1 MRDLL
6 MNISIERQEKCLATL
21 RVEIPSDTVAA
32 EKSKILSQYAK
43 DAKIPGFRPGK
54 APLQVIEK
62 RYQKDI
68 KEDIEYRLINQ
79 SLQESLKKESI
90 KVLDFGNAEKTTFTA
105 QGSFTF
111 ETVITLAPDIT
122 LPEYKGIA
130 VTVPSL
136 DVSEEEIHTQLEGL
150 RQRFADFTNV
160 EGRPVALDDFA
171 VIDYSSTLDG
181 KPLEEALGRPAGYL
195 AGREGFWL
203 KMQDDAFLPGFAAQL
218 AGLELGGSKE
228 VAIVIPSDFP
238 IEELR
243 EKSLHFQVTLKEI
256 KQQELP
262 ELNDEFASK
271 LMGPDKTVNDLRET
285 ISEGMKANKKKEI
298 DDMKIN
304 QLIAHF
310 DQLVEFDIPESLLQA
325 ETQNQADALVQ
336 SAAQSG
342 MSDEE
347 ITGQKDALL
356 DTASA
361 QAKTNIKTNF
371 ILQEIAEKENI
382 IVNDQELVQHLMAIA
397 SRRKEDPTKFIKSL
411 QRGGQIPGIRNSLLI
426 NKALDFLLEHASVAE
441 TTATSSEA

>member
-1 MRDLL
+1 

-21 RVEIPSDTVAA
+21 RVEIPSATVAA

-54 APLQVIEK
+54 APLAVIEK

-68 KEDIEYRLINQ
+68 KEDIEYRLVNQ
-79 SLQESLKKESI
+79 SLQESLKKEQI
-90 KVLDFGNAEKTTFTA
+90 KVLDFGNPDKATFTA
-105 QGSFTF
+105 EGSFTF
-111 ETVITLAPDIT
+111 ETVLTLAPDFT

-136 DVSEEEIHTQLEGL
+136 EVSEDEINNQLDGL

-160 EGRPVALDDFA
+160 EDRAVALGDFA
-171 VIDYSSTLDG
+171 IIDYTSTLDG
-181 KPLEEALGRPAGYL
+181 KSLEEALGRPAGYL
-195 AGREGFWL
+195 AGREGFWV
-203 KMQDDAFLPGFAAQL
+203 KMQDDAFLPGFASQL
-218 AGLELGGSKE
+218 VGLQAGESKD
-228 VAIVIPSDFP
+228 VNIVIPNDFP

-243 EKSLHFQVTLKEI
+243 EKSLVFHVTLKEI

-262 ELNDEFASK
+262 DLNDEFASK

-342 MSDEE
+342 MNDEE
-347 ITGQKDALL
+347 ITSQREALL

-371 ILQEIAEKENI
+371 ILQEIADKENI
-382 IVNDQELVQHLMAIA
+382 IVNDQELVQHLFAIA
-397 SRRKEDPTKFIKSL
+397 QRRNEDPTKFIKAL

-441 TTATSSEA
+441 TTATTSEA

>member
-1 MRDLL
+1 

-21 RVEIPSDTVAA
+21 RVEIPSATVAA
-32 EKSKILSQYAK
+32 EKSKLLSQYAK

-54 APLQVIEK
+54 APLAVIEK

-68 KEDIEYRLINQ
+68 KEDMEYRLINQ
-79 SLQESLKKESI
+79 SLQESLKKEQI
-90 KVLDFGNAEKTTFTA
+90 KVLDFGNPDKTSYTAE
-105 QGSFTF
+105 GSFTF
-111 ETVITLAPDIT
+111 ETVLTLAPDIT

-136 DVSEEEIHTQLEGL
+136 EVSEDEINTQLDGL
-150 RQRFADFTNV
+150 RQRFADFTNI
-160 EGRPVALDDFA
+160 EDRAVALGDFA
-171 VIDYSSTLDG
+171 IIDYTSTLDG
-181 KPLEEALGRPAGYL
+181 KSLEEALGRPAGYL
-195 AGREGFWL
+195 AGREGFWV
-203 KMQDDAFLPGFAAQL
+203 KMQDDAFLPGFASQL
-218 AGLELGGSKE
+218 VGLQAGESKD
-228 VAIVIPSDFP
+228 VNIVIPDDFP

-243 EKSLHFQVTLKEI
+243 EKSLVFHVTLKEI
-256 KQQELP
+256 KQQQLP
-262 ELNDEFASK
+262 ELNDEFATK
-271 LMGPDKTVNDLRET
+271 LMGPDKTVDDLRET

-310 DQLVEFDIPESLLQA
+310 DQLVEFEIPESLLQA

-347 ITGQKDALL
+347 ITGQREALL
-356 DTASA
+356 DTAAA

-371 ILQEIAEKENI
+371 ILQEIADKENI
-382 IVNDQELVQHLMAIA
+382 VVNDQELVQHLLAIA
-397 SRRKEDPTKFIKSL
+397 SRRKEDPTKFIKTL

-426 NKALDFLLEHASVAE
+426 NKALEFLLEHASVAE
-441 TTATSSEA
+441 TTATPSEA

>member
-1 MRDLL
+1 

-21 RVEIPSDTVAA
+21 RVEIPSATVAA

-54 APLQVIEK
+54 APLAVIEK

-68 KEDIEYRLINQ
+68 KEDIEYRLVNQ
-79 SLQESLKKESI
+79 SLQESLKKEQI
-90 KVLDFGNAEKTTFTA
+90 KVLDFGNPDKATFTA
-105 QGSFTF
+105 EGSFTF
-111 ETVITLAPDIT
+111 ETVLTLAPDFT

-136 DVSEEEIHTQLEGL
+136 EVSEDEINNQLDGL

-160 EGRPVALDDFA
+160 EDRAVALGDFA
-171 VIDYSSTLDG
+171 IIDYTSTLDG
-181 KPLEEALGRPAGYL
+181 KSLEEALGRPAGYL
-195 AGREGFWL
+195 AGREGFWV
-203 KMQDDAFLPGFAAQL
+203 KMQDDAFLPGFASQL
-218 AGLELGGSKE
+218 VGLQAGESKD
-228 VAIVIPSDFP
+228 VNIVIPNDFP

-243 EKSLHFQVTLKEI
+243 EKSLVFHVTLKEI

-262 ELNDEFASK
+262 DLNDEFASK

-342 MSDEE
+342 MNDEE
-347 ITGQKDALL
+347 ITSQREALL

-371 ILQEIAEKENI
+371 ILQEIADKENI
-382 IVNDQELVQHLMAIA
+382 IVNDQELVQHLFAIA
-397 SRRKEDPTKFIKSL
+397 QRRKEDPTKFIKAL

-441 TTATSSEA
+441 TATPSEA